1 MYNSFYSTHLNNQKK
16 LKELTQEAQNR
27 TLAHAAQQDAP
38 AMSIRR
44 TALRMILVHALLIFK
59 VR

>member
-1 MYNSFYSTHLNNQKK
+1 MYDSFYSTHLNNQQR

-27 TLAHAAQQDAP
+27 RLARKP
-38 AMSIRR
+38 MISVRR
-44 TALRMILVHALLIFK
+44 SALRIALINALLILK